1 VNFLKNKMEIR
12 LNHRRTNIWAKIK
25 EEKEMKKTR
34 PP

>member
-1 VNFLKNKMEIR
+1 VKKIQKKGWKI
-12 LNHRRTNIWAKIK
+12 NHRRTNIWAKIK